1 MEVIKVENEKLVG
14 EITKIKKENTDL
26 KDKSNAYKQEVQT
39 LKCNASKTE
48 KDLVAAQKA
57 LEKMDD
63 MEKLN
68 RNVVEENEI
77 LKANK
82 ERYQKFDNVKIED
95 LVGKV
100 KQKDTE
106 IENLYLILKKNSDN
120 GTEML
125 KVNEKLD
132 KQVKEFKEIIK
143 ITVGECESKY
153 KPS

>member
-1 MEVIKVENEKLVG
+1 M
-14 EITKIKKENTDL
+14 
-26 KDKSNAYKQEVQT
+26 KSPT
-39 LKCNASKTE
+39 LKCYASKYE

-57 LEKMDD
+57 LEKMNDL
-63 MEKLN
+63 EKLN

-77 LKANK
+77 LNANK
-82 ERYQKFDNVKIED
+82 KRYQKFDNDKVED

-120 GTEML
+120 GSEML

-132 KQVKEFKEIIK
+132 KQVEQLKEIIK
-143 ITVGECESKY
+143 NSVEVGENKYQCDNCENGFKTAGLLRRHQ
-153 KPS
+153 KNEHEKKIA